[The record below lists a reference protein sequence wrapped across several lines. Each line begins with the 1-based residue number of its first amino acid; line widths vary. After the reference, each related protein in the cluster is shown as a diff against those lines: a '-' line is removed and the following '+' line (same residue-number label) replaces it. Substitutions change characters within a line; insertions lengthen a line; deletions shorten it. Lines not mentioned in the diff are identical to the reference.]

1 MESSLISRDLDL
13 QHGDPETKR
22 QEILKYFQQTW
33 DIDEMVYTQLKSDD
47 VFYHRGD
54 PLRHVIIF
62 YYGHTAAFYINKMM
76 LAKMIDHRINPNYE
90 SIFAIGVDEMSWDDL
105 NNKHYNWPSVD
116 ECRKYRKQVYDVVV
130 NYIKTAPLTMP
141 ITWENPFWIILMGI
155 EHARI
160 HIETS
165 SLLLRQLPINELVSG
180 RFGKICTEYPAAPK
194 NELLPVPGGVVNLG
208 KSMDHPTYG
217 WDNEYGTHTE
227 TIKDFKASK
236 YLVSNEEYLEFVK
249 AGGYHQQKY
258 WTEEGWNWKEYKKA
272 EMPLFWIKEGED
284 YKLRLVA
291 EIIPMPWSWPVEI
304 NYLEAKAFTNWK
316 AEVTGKK
323 IRLPTEAE
331 WMRLHEYCQVKDILE
346 WKEAPGNLNFEHYM
360 STCPVNK
367 FAFGEFYDIV
377 GNAWQWTESPITGY
391 SGFKVHPIYD
401 DFTVPTYDGKHNL
414 FKGGAWL
421 SSGNEA
427 TKYARYAF
435 RRHFYQV
442 AGIRYIESD
451 QDVVINTN
459 EYATDPDVV
468 LSCEASYGEKYDSN
482 PLFPNF
488 YISLKQLI
496 LDVTKGKDIKR
507 VLDLNADT
515 GRLAFELA
523 SHFEDITAL
532 DFTARFLRFAIQLQ
546 ERGCAR
552 YVFKDEGELSF
563 YRDVVLDEYGL
574 KKRDN
579 ILFMQADA
587 QNIKELYTGYDLVI
601 IPNLLEELIYPRRV
615 LSSIHERMNKGSTLI
630 ISSTYEFNNE
640 ITKREDL
647 LGGFKKDG
655 EPVTSLD
662 GLKEVLGKHFE
673 LVQEPKDISFLV
685 KKSSRVAE
693 IRKSQ
698 VTVWKLK

>member
-1 MESSLISRDLDL
+1 MEPRLISRDIDL
-13 QHGDPETKR
+13 QNGEPEAKR

-33 DIDEMVYTQLKSDD
+33 ELDEMVYSQLKSDEI
-47 VFYHRGD
+47 FYHRGD

-62 YYGHTAAFYINKMM
+62 YYGHTASFYINKMM
-76 LAKMIDHRINPNYE
+76 LAKMIDHRIKPEFE

-116 ECRKYRKQVYDVVV
+116 DCRKFRAEVKELVE

-141 ITWENPFWIILMGI
+141 ITWNNPFWVIIMGI

-165 SLLLRQLPINELVSG
+165 SLLLRQLPIDELVPG
-180 RFGKICTEYPAAPK
+180 RFGKVCTEYGEALH
-194 NELLPVPGGVVNLG
+194 NELLNVPGGKVRLG
-208 KSMDHPTYG
+208 KDFNHPLYG
-217 WDNEYGTHTE
+217 WDNEYGFHE
-227 TIKDFKASK
+227 EEVKEFKASK
-236 YLVSNEEYLEFVK
+236 YLVSNGEYLEFIK
-249 AGGYHQQKY
+249 AGGYQNQKY
-258 WTEEGWNWKEYKKA
+258 WTEEGWNWKTYKKA
-272 EMPLFWIKEGED
+272 EMPLFWIKEGEN

-291 EIIPMPWSWPVEI
+291 EIIPMPWNWPVEI

-316 AEVTGKK
+316 AEATGKK

-331 WMRLHEYCQVKDILE
+331 WMRLYEHCGIKDILE
-346 WKEAPGNLNFEHYM
+346 WTSCPGNLNFEHYM
-360 STCPVNK
+360 STCPINK
-367 FAFGEFYDIV
+367 FAFGEFYDVI
-377 GNAWQWTESPITGY
+377 GNAWQWTETPITGY
-391 SGFKVHPIYD
+391 HGFKVHPIYD
-401 DFTVPTYDGKHNL
+401 DFTTPTIDGKHNL

-442 AGIRYIESD
+442 AGIRYIESE
-451 QDVVINTN
+451 QDVVIHNN
-459 EYATDPDVV
+459 EYETEPDVTV
-468 LSCEASYGEKYDSN
+468 SCEFNYGDKFEKN
-482 PLFPNF
+482 PLLPTF
-488 YISLKQLI
+488 YSQLKKFV
-496 LDVTKGKDIKR
+496 LDLTNGKGIKR

-523 SHFEDITAL
+523 PHFEHITAL
-532 DFTARFLRFAIQLQ
+532 DFSARFLKFAIALQ

-552 YVFKDEGELSF
+552 YMFKDEGELVH
-563 YRDVVLDEYGL
+563 YRDVVLKQYEL
-574 KKRDN
+574 NKTDN

-587 QNIKELYTGYDLVI
+587 HNIKPIYTGYDLVI
-601 IPNLLEELIYPRRV
+601 IPNLLEELIYPRKV
-615 LSSIHERMNKGSTLI
+615 LSEIHTRMNPGATLI
-630 ISSTYEFNNE
+630 ISSDYDWDSN
-640 ITKREDL
+640 ICREP

-662 GLKEVLGKHFE
+662 GLKEVLKPHFE
-673 LVQEPKDISFLV
+673 LVEQPHEISFLI
-685 KKSSRVAE
+685 KKSSRVSEFRRAE
-693 IRKSQ
+693 